1 MNIRTN
7 TNRFSPRITKFWF
20 HPQII
25 EAKEATREWNSFRKT
40 HTFQNRARV
49 FRTCA
54 MRLSRK
60 TEQSYATERNPRN
73 DFPSYMSHVPSFG
86 IRAFSTC
93 KNPSGIKP
101 RLGRRSIEGEGGI
114 SLLCDRVDTWPRVGI
129 HHPPPPPSPSV
140 LRRHDDGGTVNILW
154 IDGASV
160 GCSWMDRYARGW
172 IV

>member
-1 MNIRTN
+1 M
-7 TNRFSPRITKFWF
+7 KF
-20 HPQII
+20 H
-25 EAKEATREWNSFRKT
+25 RKT

-129 HHPPPPPSPSV
+129 HHPPPPPPPQCC
-140 LRRHDDGGTVNILW
+140 GGTMMAGQLIFYGSTGRAW
-154 IDGASV
+154 D
-160 GCSWMDRYARGW
+160 ARGW
-172 IV
+172 IDMREDE